1 MLSVSGQKGL
11 EQTWSLGQP
20 VDYLA
25 QSPSNFINIADTV
38 HGMELALL
46 FIISFQWGC
55 FLVVFVKTV
64 SDLAFILI
72 IGTTATL
79 SAFQQT
85 SHQNVI
91 ISFQS
96 DGGVHLH
103 VFGIQKVVQGLCLLL
118 GSWKTVKNKAGGLG
132 IFLNF
137 VLEHVYGH
145 LIGHQIPFVNI
156 GFGQLAQFRTVFD
169 VVAEHIP

>member
-72 IGTTATL
+72 IGTATAL
-79 SAFQQT
+79 SSFQQT
-85 SHQNVI
+85 GHQNVI
-91 ISFQS
+91 ISFQ
-96 DGGVHLH
+96 GYGRINFH
-103 VFGIQKVVQGLCLLL
+103 VFGVQKVVEGLCLLL
-118 GSWKTVKNKAGGLG
+118 GSWKTVKNEAGGLW
-132 IFLNF
+132 IFLYF

-145 LIGHQIPFVNI
+145 LIGHQISFVNI
-156 GFGQLAQFRTVFD
+156 GLGQLAQFR
-169 VVAEHIP
+169 